1 MASEITSDALVQRGL
16 SYQEAEALTRR
27 IDAFPPSLPPDQL
40 WLRIAEEILSPGL
53 PYAVHRYVHGEVFRH
68 WGHEQGPVPAWVPSK
83 ATVEATNV
91 FALMRAMGKDT
102 YEEFYE
108 WSVGDPAGFW
118 DMLIGRLGILFKKR
132 YSAVMDTTSGGEEP
146 VWLAEAQ
153 LNIADSCFRGSADD
167 VAIVYQRPGYE
178 VARVTLGELE
188 SLTNRVAN
196 GLTRLGIRPGDA
208 VAMDMPMTVEAVA
221 IYLGIVRSGAA
232 VVSIAESFAPEE
244 IAVRLQITQPVLMF
258 TQDVILRTGKC
269 LPLYAK
275 VVEAGAPKAVV
286 VPDDGGLQVGLRDED
301 LAWTDFLSADEDF
314 TSAARS
320 PDEPTNILFS
330 SGTTGEPK
338 AVPWD
343 HTTALRAAGDAYLHH
358 DVQPGDVLCWPTSLG
373 WMMGPWLVY
382 ASLVNRASMALFY
395 DAPTGADFGSFVTEA
410 GVTML
415 GLVPSLVRAW
425 RASSCMGG
433 LDWTRIKAFSSTGE
447 CSNADDMFYLMSLA
461 GYKPIIEYCG
471 GTEIG
476 GGYITGTLVKPSAPG
491 TFSTPALGTQFV
503 ILDENGNEA
512 DLGELFLMP
521 PSMGLS
527 RRLLNRDHH
536 EVYYADCPMGPGE
549 QALRRHGD
557 QMERLPGGYYRAHG
571 RADDTMNLGGIKVSS
586 AQIERVV
593 ASSPAIHEA
602 AAIAV
607 APPGGGPSM
616 LVIYAVLA
624 EGPTPSQDAI
634 LAAMQQQI
642 REKLNPLFRVHD
654 VIPVDCLP
662 RTASNKVMR
671 RVLRDD
677 YVERTRGSE

>member
-1 MASEITSDALVQRGL
+1 MTNEITSGGLVQKGL
-16 SYQEAEALTRR
+16 SHQDAEALKCR
-27 IDAFPPSLPPDQL
+27 IDGLPPSLSPDQL
-40 WLRIAEEILSPGL
+40 WLKIAGQILSPGL
-53 PYAVHRYVHGEVFRH
+53 PHEVHRYVHRQVFRD
-68 WGHEQGPVPAWVPSK
+68 WDQERGPVPAWVPSK

-91 FALMRAMGKDT
+91 FALMRAMGKET
-102 YEEFYE
+102 YEEFHE
-108 WSVGDPAGFW
+108 WSVRDQAGFW
-118 DMLIGRLGILFKKR
+118 DALINRLGIVFQKC
-132 YSAVMDTTSGGEEP
+132 YSTVLDTTSGVEQP
-146 VWLAEAQ
+146 VWLAGAQ
-153 LNIADSCFRGSADD
+153 LNITDSCFRGSAHDI
-167 VAIVYQRPGYE
+167 AIVYQRPGHE

-196 GLTRLGIRPGDA
+196 GLTRLGIQPGDA

-221 IYLGIVRSGAA
+221 IYLGIVRTGAA
-232 VVSIAESFAPEE
+232 AVSIAESFAPEE
-244 IAVRLQITQPVLMF
+244 IAVRLQITHPVLMF
-258 TQDVILRTGKC
+258 TQDVVFRAGKR
-269 LPLYAK
+269 LPLYLK
-275 VVEAGAPKAVV
+275 VIEADSPRAIVL
-286 VPDDGGLQVGLRDED
+286 PDEDDLQVELRDGD
-301 LAWTDFLSADEDF
+301 LAWTDFLAADERF

-320 PDEPTNILFS
+320 PDDPTNILFS

-338 AVPWD
+338 AIPWD
-343 HTTALRAAGDAYLHH
+343 HLTALRSAGDAFLHH

-373 WMMGPWLVY
+373 WMMGPWLAY

-395 DAPTGADFGSFVTEA
+395 DAPTGTDFGSFVAEA

-425 RASSCMGG
+425 RASSCMEG
-433 LDWTRIKAFSSTGE
+433 LDWTRIRAFSSTGE
-447 CSNADDMFYLMSLA
+447 CSNVDDMFYLMSLA
-461 GYKPIIEYCG
+461 GYRPILEYCG

-476 GGYITGTLVKPSAPG
+476 GGYITGTMAKPSAPG

-503 ILDENGNEA
+503 ILDENGNQA
-512 DLGELFLMP
+512 DLGELFLVP

-536 EVYYADCPMGPGE
+536 QVYYADCPTGPDG
-549 QALRRHGD
+549 QTLRQHGD

-586 AQIERVV
+586 AQIERVL
-593 ASSPAIHEA
+593 ASSPAIHET

-624 EGPTPSQDAI
+624 EGPTPSQDA
-634 LAAMQQQI
+634 LRAQMQQQI
-642 REKLNPLFRVHD
+642 REKLNPLFRIHD
-654 VIPVDCLP
+654 VVPVDSLP

-671 RVLRDD
+671 RVLRND
-677 YVERTRGSE
+677 YVKRARGG